1 MALINGHFA
10 LDDLCIQIHNES
22 IVNLNDDLVVIQY
35 TFDVQIRAHVMIG
48 HFCELKLNNIMAT
61 SDVNLIAL
69 LRENKDKFIIVYDG
83 ENFVEFVINGLFQY
97 IKYANEYL
105 YLQMKIFK
113 FA

>member
-1 MALINGHFA
+1 MALINGHFV

-22 IVNLNDDLVVIQY
+22 IVNLNNDLVVIQY
-35 TFDVQIRAHVMIG
+35 TFDVQIRAHMMIG
-48 HFCELKLNNIMAT
+48 HFCEMKLNNVIAT

-69 LRENKDKFIIVYDG
+69 LQENKDKFIVVYNG
-83 ENFVEFVINGLFQY
+83 ESFVEFVINSSFQY